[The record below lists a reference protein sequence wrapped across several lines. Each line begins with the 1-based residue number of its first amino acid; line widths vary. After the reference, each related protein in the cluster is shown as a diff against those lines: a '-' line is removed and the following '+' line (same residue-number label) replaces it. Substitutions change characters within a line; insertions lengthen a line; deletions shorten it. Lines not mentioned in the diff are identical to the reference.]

1 MKNILFKL
9 LTISFIILQSCSN
22 NDSDI
27 NNSNTNNNANVD
39 YEFTLTI
46 DTSTYKIKG
55 RTNGFEYNTN
65 GLNWCWAS
73 SANIILFSIADV
85 SDKSFV
91 TGMPISF
98 SLVANSP
105 SNFILGINQMSIN
118 LEGYSNKNSL
128 YLYPATIP
136 VTITDLGTKSTRD
149 PLNPLN
155 FIYGKT
161 IKGNYKGVL
170 YSASSGS
177 LYATVPHNVSLDF
190 SAVRLY

>member
-1 MKNILFKL
+1 MKNILYKI
-9 LTISFIILQSCSN
+9 LTISLITLQSCSN
-22 NDSDI
+22 NESDI
-27 NNSNTNNNANVD
+27 NNLNTNNNANVD

-46 DTSTYKIKG
+46 DASTYKIKG
-55 RTNGFEYNTN
+55 KTNGFEYNT
-65 GLNWCWAS
+65 GLNFCWAS
-73 SANIILFSIADV
+73 SAAIILFSITDV
-85 SDKSFV
+85 SDKSYV

-98 SLVANSP
+98 GLGAKTP
-105 SNFILGINQMSIN
+105 SNFILGVNQMIIN

-128 YLYPATIP
+128 YIIPATIP
-136 VTITDLGTKSTRD
+136 VTITDLGTKSAQD

-170 YSASSGS
+170 YSAPTGS
-177 LYATVPHNVSLDF
+177 LYATVPHNVSLNF